1 MATEQEVEDW
11 FESGPI
17 KREIL
22 EVWLGILNKG
32 KD

>member
-1 MATEQEVEDW
+1 MTEDEW

-22 EVWLGILNKG
+22 ELWLSLINKE
-32 KD
+32 DR